1 MSMVDLSGKHAL
13 ITGGGTGIG
22 AAIAVQMAD
31 AGANVTITGR
41 RRDVLEAHSARHE
54 RIKPVAGDVTDANSV
69 ANMFA
74 EARKTFGP
82 VNIVVANAGAAQSAP
97 LSKTSLDL
105 WEQMLSVNLT
115 GTFLTLQAGLQ
126 DMEKLPWGRLIAI
139 ASTAGLKG
147 YSYVSA
153 YCAAKH
159 GVVGL
164 TRSLAGE
171 LATTGITVNAI
182 CPGFTETGLLADTL
196 KNITE
201 KTGMSE
207 SAARKS
213 LAACNMQGRIIQPDE
228 VASAA
233 LWLVGPG
240 SDAITGQ
247 AISVSGGETW

>member
-1 MSMVDLSGKHAL
+1 MANLEGKHAL

-22 AAIAVQMAD
+22 AAIALQMAE
-31 AGANVTITGR
+31 AGASVTITGR
-41 RRDVLEAHSARHE
+41 RLEVLEAHSSRH
-54 RIKPVAGDVTDANSV
+54 RQINPVAGDVTDADSV
-69 ANMFA
+69 ARMFA
-74 EARKTFGP
+74 AARATSGP
-82 VNIVVANAGAAQSAP
+82 VEIVIANAGVAKSAP
-97 LSKTSLDL
+97 LSKTGLDL
-105 WEQMLSVNLT
+105 WNQMLSVNLT
-115 GTFLTLQAGLQ
+115 GAFLTLQAGVQ
-126 DMEKLPWGRLIAI
+126 NMDKSQWGRLITI

-147 YSYVSA
+147 YPYVSA

-164 TRSLAGE
+164 TRSLAAE
-171 LATTGITVNAI
+171 LASTGITVNAI
-182 CPGFTETGLLADTL
+182 CPGFTETSLLADTL

-213 LAACNMQGRIIQPDE
+213 LAASNMQGKIISPCE
-228 VASAA
+228 VAAA
-233 LWLVGPG
+233 AMWLVGPG